1 MNTAKL
7 RTILVDDETRGINSL
22 QKLLQMNCPE
32 VEIIG
37 SSNNPD
43 EAVRL
48 IETATPNLVFLDI
61 NMPEKNGFELLKEI
75 ADIDFEIIFVT
86 AHNEYAL
93 QAFHFS
99 AIDYLLKPVEVDL
112 LIQAV
117 KRAAKR
123 IEGKVINENLETL
136 MYNMKQNRLPQDMK
150 ICIHSLKGFQVIN
163 LKEIIYCEAASNYS
177 IFHLTDQP
185 SICASRPIH
194 EYETLLED
202 AGFLR
207 VHKSF
212 LVNLNQIKEYHRGEG
227 GTVILSN
234 NIEVEIS
241 RRKKELFIAK
251 MKEIYKY

>member
-1 MNTAKL
+1 MNNPTLKTVL
-7 RTILVDDETRGINSL
+7 IDDEARGLNSL
-22 QKLLQMNCPE
+22 QRLLQMNCHE
-32 VEIIG
+32 IEIIG

-43 EAVRL
+43 EAVKL
-48 IETATPNLVFLDI
+48 IETLAPNLVFLDI
-61 NMPEKNGFELLKEI
+61 NMPEKNGFELLKELT
-75 ADIDFEIIFVT
+75 DIDFEVIFVT

-112 LIQAV
+112 LVQAV

-123 IEGKVINENLETL
+123 IEGKSINNNLETL
-136 MYNMKQNRLPQDMK
+136 MYNMKKNRVPEDMK
-150 ICIHSLKGFQVIN
+150 LCIPSLKGFQVIN

-177 IFHLTDQP
+177 IFHLTDQA
-185 SICASRPIH
+185 SICASKPIH
-194 EYETLLED
+194 EYEALLED
-202 AGFLR
+202 AGFFR

-227 GTVILSN
+227 GTVILNN

-241 RRKKELFIAK
+241 RRKKESFIAR
-251 MKEIYKY
+251 MKEVYKY